1 MPEGAEE
8 GIRKGIYKLETIEGS
23 KGKVQLLG
31 SGSILRHVREAAEIL
46 AKDYGVGSDVYSVT
60 SFTELARDGQD
71 CERWNMLHPL
81 ETPRVPYIAQV
92 MNDAPAVAST
102 DYMKLS
108 LSRSVLTYR
117 LTTTAYWVLMASVVP
132 TAVRTCVTTSKL
144 MLLLSWLRRW
154 ANWLNVAKSIKVVA
168 DAIAK
173 FNIDADKVNP
183 RLA

>member
-1 MPEGAEE
+1 M
-8 GIRKGIYKLETIEGS
+8 
-23 KGKVQLLG
+23 
-31 SGSILRHVREAAEIL
+31 
-46 AKDYGVGSDVYSVT
+46 T

-102 DYMKLS
+102 DYMKLFAEQV
-108 LSRSVLTYR
+108 RTYVP

-144 MLLLSWLRRW
+144 MLPTWL
-154 ANWLNVAKSIKVVA
+154 
-168 DAIAK
+168 
-173 FNIDADKVNP
+173 
-183 RLA
+183 